1 VRRNRHALLLSQA
14 EGPLARLLTLRV
26 PSEAG
31 WYAKSV
37 AFWDSAF
44 DLYIGYL
51 RAERGLAANTVNAYG
66 EDLARYFEFLK
77 RRRIKALQAVRQSH
91 VAEHLEQLAQ
101 AGLSP
106 RSRAR
111 HLAALRGFHRF
122 LVDDGLLTE
131 DATAEL
137 ETPKRGRSLP
147 EFLTHQEV
155 ERLVSAPQPTTPEG
169 IRDRAMLELL
179 YATGLRVTE
188 LVSLSVNDLQLTA
201 GHLLARGKGS
211 KERLVPVGAQ
221 AIEAVREYLE
231 TGRPELLK
239 GKGARALF
247 DGLPSPARA
256 FGSFSSATGERP
268 AFQTPACHPTS
279 CGTPSPPILS
289 KAGQTFEPCRR
300 CWATRTWPLLKSTP
314 TWTGRVYGPS
324 TISTTPGHPYRAA
337 PEGRETR
344 SFQSEGIS
352 D

>member
-1 VRRNRHALLLSQA
+1 MRRNRHALLLSQA

-247 DGLPSPARA
+247 VTRRRTA
-256 FGSFSSATGERP
+256 F
-268 AFQTPACHPTS
+268 
-279 CGTPSPPILS
+279 
-289 KAGQTFEPCRR
+289 
-300 CWATRTWPLLKSTP
+300 TRQGFWKLLK
-314 TWTGRVYGPS
+314 RYG
-324 TISTTPGHPYRAA
+324 RAA
-337 PEGRETR
+337 GIPDARLSPHKLRHSFATHLVEGGADLRAVQAMLGHSDLATTQIYTHVDRTR
-344 SFQSEGIS
+344 LRTVYDKHHPRASLSRRS
-352 D
+352 